1 MKAVVN
7 DQFEFDLDSGKFKD
21 ISIVADGDRIFAR
34 VNGVNH
40 LMKLVASHRNNK
52 RYELEI
58 KNRIYY
64 VKLENNLDQM
74 INSMGLKGKRTHA
87 VSELKSPMPGLVFK
101 ILKTEGD
108 EVHTGETILILEAM
122 KMENSIK
129 SPGDGRIKSIPV
141 KEGQAIEKG
150 GVLVQFE

>member
-21 ISIVADGDRIFAR
+21 ISIVVDGNRIFAR

-52 RYELEI
+52 KYELEI
-58 KNRIYY
+58 NNRIYY
-64 VKLENNLDQM
+64 VKLENDLDQM
-74 INSMGLKGKRTHA
+74 INSMGLKGKRTHS

-108 EVHTGETILILEAM
+108 EVHAGETILILEAM